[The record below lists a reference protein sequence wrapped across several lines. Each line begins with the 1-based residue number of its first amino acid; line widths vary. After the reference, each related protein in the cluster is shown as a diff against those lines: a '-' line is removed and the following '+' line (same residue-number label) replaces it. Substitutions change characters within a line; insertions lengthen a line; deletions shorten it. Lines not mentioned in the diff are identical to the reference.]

1 MPQAINAVRRE
12 LNILHHAIQA
22 NIDLFKNVQKTNDNL
37 FIQGQVFALELVQN
51 VVKTRM
57 EQLDEYNKRD

>member
-1 MPQAINAVRRE
+1 MSQAINAVRRE
-12 LNILHHAIQA
+12 LNILHNAIQV

-37 FIQGQVFALELVQN
+37 FIQGQIFALELVQN

-57 EQLDEYNKRD
+57 ESLNESDTRD